1 MTHMFR
7 FQVEVGDEWVGELTR
22 DYYLHLGST
31 VDPAN
36 TSPAP
41 LVTNDTISDLSNTIS
56 GQGAGLPWL
65 VCHCPGKELGAMNSA

>member
-41 LVTNDTISDLSNTIS
+41 LVTINTIS